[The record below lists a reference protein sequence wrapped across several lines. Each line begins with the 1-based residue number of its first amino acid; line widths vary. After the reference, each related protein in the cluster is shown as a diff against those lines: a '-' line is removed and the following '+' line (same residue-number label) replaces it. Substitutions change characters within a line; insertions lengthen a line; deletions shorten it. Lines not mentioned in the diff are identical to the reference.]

1 MTIEEGI
8 TIQKKEEKKED
19 SLEELISYM
28 FVNGQIM
35 KMVKYGTQ
43 LLTEGQKNTLTTEL
57 RLIKRQMERDKEDA

>member
-43 LLTEGQKNTLTTEL
+43 LLTEGQKNTLITEL
-57 RLIKRQMERDKEDA
+57 RLIKRQMERDKENA